1 MTEQEMEDYRQRY
14 YAGMKAMSREQMEA
28 RALEQAAGMRNA
40 RPELNSW
47 QLAQASQ
54 NFWMM
59 SRGEA
64 EVAPMA
70 LPLTRWQRFRQWWR
84 ECFFKDGADGGM

>member
-1 MTEQEMEDYRQRY
+1 MTEQKIEDYRQRY
-14 YAGMKAMSREQMEA
+14 FAGMRAVSNDRMEA

-40 RPELNSW
+40 RPELTSW

-54 NFWMM
+54 NFWAM
-59 SRGEA
+59 SRGDV
-64 EVAPMA
+64 EVAPIVV
-70 LPLTRWQRFRQWWR
+70 PLTRWQRFRQWWR